1 MAAETGLSPPCC
13 CRRCRTWS
21 WSTGRACWT
30 GRWAEGRPEPRVR
43 APGGGRKKLTDTNP
57 GLVAALLAM
66 VDPESRGDPQSPL
79 RWTLTSTRE
88 LARALTAGGHTCSAP
103 TVARLLKAEGYSLQ
117 GNAKGAEGAQHPDRD
132 AQFRYIARKAREH
145 LDAGEPVV
153 SVDAKLGA
161 NTGWVSA
168 GTDHDTSAFAAATL
182 RRWWRA
188 DGSARYPHARRLL
201 ICADT
206 GGSNAA
212 RGPGLEGGARR
223 PGRRD
228 RAAGHRLPL
237 PARHLQVEQVC
248 MAWRPPRSDEMP
260 SWARRARSPSRY
272 WSAESPQQ
280 VWRRARGAWD
290 CRCEH
295 EPQIRLGFANELV
308 MFVRDEPVAL
318 WYGDLG
324 GGAGPAGGQT
334 GGGQ

>member
-30 GRWAEGRPEPRVR
+30 GRRAEGRPEPRVR

-57 GLVAALLAM
+57 GLVAALLEM

-153 SVDAKLGA
+153 SVDAELGA
-161 NTGWVSA
+161 KTGWVSA
-168 GTDHDTSAFAAATL
+168 GTDPGTST
-182 RRWWRA
+182 WNKCVW
-188 DGSARYPHARRLL
+188 P
-201 ICADT
+201 
-206 GGSNAA
+206 
-212 RGPGLEGGARR
+212 GAR
-223 PGRRD
+223 PG
-228 RAAGHRLPL
+228 
-237 PARHLQVEQVC
+237 VMKC
-248 MAWRPPRSDEMP
+248 PR
-260 SWARRARSPSRY
+260 
-272 WSAESPQQ
+272 
-280 VWRRARGAWD
+280 
-290 CRCEH
+290 
-295 EPQIRLGFANELV
+295 
-308 MFVRDEPVAL
+308 
-318 WYGDLG
+318 
-324 GGAGPAGGQT
+324 GPAGRGRRLDT
-334 GGGQ
+334 GALRVRNKFGEGPAGPGIVAASTNPRFG